1 MAPSRR
7 GYLRAIWL
15 KRVHRGPM
23 DAVHSAQLV
32 AGQGILGNVERGGLR
47 QITLVECEVW
57 DELMEIL
64 HGPATP
70 VARRANLLVRGISR
84 ANSRGRVLCIGGA
97 RLQIGG
103 ETKPCERMGEVM
115 PGLQAAMY
123 ADWRG
128 GALAK
133 LLCNGEI
140 TVGDSVRWE

>member
-1 MAPSRR
+1 
-7 GYLRAIWL
+7 
-15 KRVHRGPM
+15 M

-32 AGQGILGNVERGGLR
+32 AGQGILGNVERGGSR
-47 QITLVECEVW
+47 QITLLECEVW

-70 VARRANLLVRGISR
+70 VARRANLLVRGISF
-84 ANSRGRVLCIGGA
+84 ANSRGRVVCIGGA

-103 ETKPCERMGEVM
+103 ETKPCERMDEVL

-128 GALAK
+128 GAYAK
-133 LLCNGEI
+133 VLCDGEI
-140 TVGDSVRWE
+140 KVGDAVEWEIARAVVESSCA